1 MLSLALGG
9 VMRKLLVAAGAL
21 AWLCAALPANA
32 ADQRPAPLKAPPV
45 AIAPWSGFYLGL
57 DAGFQSTRTDLTL
70 ISIATVGGVLGPQTI
85 PPGGATSLPY
95 DGTGARFGAFG
106 GYNWQASPQW
116 VFGAE
121 ADLGWTDNKT
131 TLNGVAIPA
140 FFCCA
145 NIGHSS
151 SVSTNWDA
159 SVRGRLGFLVT
170 PTFMV
175 YLTGGVAW
183 QRFET
188 NSSCGAPFCAPVP
201 PPGVTF
207 VPFSITNAFTKTGYT
222 VGGGFETM
230 LWPNWFLR
238 ASYRYAEFGTVSFD
252 VTNAVTGGVAA
263 GTTFITS
270 TMDLKLRTHTASF
283 GVAYKFGESAAT
295 AYAAD
300 RSAMPV
306 KGPIYKA
313 PPAPPVSWTGFYLG
327 LDVGLRS
334 THTDVITTS
343 ALINGVPN
351 DFTNFATEEPLN
363 KTSIRFGSYAG
374 YNWHA
379 APLWVVGIEV
389 DAGSAER
396 DATLPGF
403 PFTPGFLTSGI
414 ATDGLSVKTTW
425 DASARGRIGYLLSP
439 TVLGYVTGGAAWLHY
454 DVTSACP
461 GACALPI
468 FALGPFIISNSAT
481 RTGWTAGGAFEA
493 LLWSRWFARA
503 EYRYADFGTESFTTV
518 RTGTLGLITSVVD
531 NFDVKVR
538 THTFKFGLAYKFT
551 D

>member
-1 MLSLALGG
+1 MIKSRLKLRVLSLALGG
-9 VMRKLLVAAGAL
+9 VMRKLFVGVTAL
-21 AWLCAALPANA
+21 AWCCAAVSAHA
-32 ADQRPAPLKAPPV
+32 ADQRAVPLKAPPV
-45 AIAPWSGFYLGL
+45 PIATWSGFYLGL

-85 PPGGATSLPY
+85 PPGGATTLPY
-95 DGTGARFGAFG
+95 DGTGARLGAFG

-121 ADLGWTDNKT
+121 ADFGWTDKKT

-151 SVSTNWDA
+151 YVQTNWDA
-159 SVRGRLGFLVT
+159 SVRGRAGFLVT

-188 NSSCGAPFCAPVP
+188 NSSCGPPFCAPVP

-222 VGGGFETM
+222 VGGGIETM

-263 GTTFITS
+263 GTTLITS

-343 ALINGVPN
+343 ALENGVPR

-389 DAGSAER
+389 DAGWAER

-403 PFTPGFLTSGI
+403 RLQHQRHRHRRAFGQDHLGRQRPRPDRLSPQPHRARLCDRRRGVAALRCHL
-414 ATDGLSVKTTW
+414 GLSRPLRAA
-425 DASARGRIGYLLSP
+425 DIRAR
-439 TVLGYVTGGAAWLHY
+439 TVHHQQFRHQNGLDSRRRLRGAAVEPMVRPRRISLRRFRHRILH
-454 DVTSACP
+454 D
-461 GACALPI
+461 GADRHARPDH
-468 FALGPFIISNSAT
+468 LGG
-481 RTGWTAGGAFEA
+481 R
-493 LLWSRWFARA
+493 
-503 EYRYADFGTESFTTV
+503 
-518 RTGTLGLITSVVD
+518 
-531 NFDVKVR
+531 
-538 THTFKFGLAYKFT
+538 
-551 D
+551 